1 MEALALLDI
10 DQEDDNLLIASSPE
24 ENESNAEEEPLLIL
38 SVSPPSPSLVSCKK
52 KRLEALGDLQN
63 CRGSEVGDPPGRII
77 ATCKNPDDSR
87 IIAASDSISVLSALD
102 LNAINNANTL
112 VPYDHGRDAIGM
124 SKKAQCAKGLMKEDG
139 TMSAMS
145 SVSKGTCAPTAG
157 SYIHSA
163 RQQRHEISSPEKIE
177 EEPVVLRRNRSRRL
191 MTLRKSLAWDKAF
204 FTDEDKVSS
213 PLAGLQV
220 PTNSTEAHP
229 SSSSRAVE
237 QMQRTSLS
245 AIPRAS
251 PKPLKQAP
259 GIKSNSETVMPKAA
273 TKSQVKEPGV
283 IVTHHQVRSAI
294 MKKATD
300 AAAKMDKKVEEKIGA
315 NGRQNG
321 NQEII
326 MHSMSTPA
334 LSPNGSL
341 LSHKVSSISKKVKDA
356 LGKVIPGQGPI
367 TSAVHSQQHVH
378 TSGKPFAVPKRPRGL
393 PTVPAV
399 KDPIKRVDSS
409 AVFGSDTTIKGV
421 FNVRNLFHAKDT
433 SSATC
438 TASKMQVHSIPRSKS
453 ATPPP
458 GLVKC
463 LPGSIQDAML
473 PPAEAFHTGKPS
485 GLRKPSPKLGF
496 FDSAQALA
504 GPQLLST
511 TCQQL
516 SDARQA
522 FQMRG
527 PANHSSIGMHSRTPS
542 KDTGGSNSHLQ
553 GLFLGK
559 GRSPISYAPHLQS
572 DVASVP
578 ATPRACLT
586 SPATPQGSSSK
597 STRLPMRKGL
607 PGYKNCSG
615 SVYRELMSETLQLNA
630 KRPQSDISDSKTVNM
645 AMQATDCSLKLPN
658 AQFNK
663 LDRPDFESANDILC
677 LPEPHHAQS
686 SALCAECDAKCLQ
699 CRIIPETEGVD
710 CGSVQT
716 IFSLQ
721 LPEGDVTLSGDHGAD
736 SKKEALAACYCV
748 QDSDLETGGDCSS
761 VQTTFSLQ
769 LPEGDITPSGDHGA
783 DSNEE
788 ALAASYCVQDSDHE
802 LKIEGGDCDSV
813 QTIFSLQLPEGDI
826 TPSGDRGADSN
837 KEALASSYCVQDS
850 DHELKIEGG
859 DCDSVQT
866 ILSLQ
871 LPEGDI
877 TASGDRGPD
886 SNKEALASSYCVQ
899 DSDHE
904 LKIEGGDCDSVQT
917 IFSLQL
923 PEGDITASD
932 DRGADS
938 NKEALASSYCVQDSD
953 HELETWGSDCGSLQ
967 TVFNL
972 RLPEGEITQR
982 VVHGAFSNKEIVT
995 VSYCVQDSEHEL
1007 ETDEGDCGSVKMDF
1021 SISLSKRDVSPRGD
1035 YGDDSNEDVLANYF
1049 VQDPNHELEIE
1060 GGDCGN
1066 VKTIFRLS
1074 LSEGDISQ
1082 RGDRGANSNM
1092 DDLAASFCVKDS
1104 DNELETDEGD
1114 CVNVKTGFSLSL
1126 SEKDISGRCDH
1137 GTESKKAALAASY
1150 CVPDLNHEL
1159 ETEGGDGS
1167 NVRTVFP
1174 LTFSE
1179 NDISPRGDYG
1189 TESNKEILTAG
1200 DCVQDSD
1207 CEPSGGQSN
1216 SCGAVLM
1223 LPISLSPGNIASA
1236 QNCGSEQV
1244 ETSGS
1249 SGHALQKQA
1258 LAWMARSDCLQSSE
1272 SIQSV
1277 LLLSPHDNLLEAP
1290 TEPGSASAVEARESS
1305 LLQVSMKTTDLSE
1318 LLEFSAIILCTQI
1331 SGDDKDQTEET
1342 EVTSLPSRM
1351 TPVIASSLE
1360 STPQAGCD
1368 QRQKLD
1374 CQQSCF
1380 AASESI
1386 PTLPAAGTCFNNTRC
1401 LQYEQSNSLS
1411 SKDFVEASPKHCTPP
1426 VTKESFCQ
1434 KFGIKHSWQYNSPTS
1449 KGFSEASAT
1458 PNSLPAPNRYAQNSG
1473 YKKHWHSSLPGT
1485 RIGAGVPPTV
1495 TTLTPVLGRYGS
1507 LLGCNDPA
1515 DATVTSSLIEAN
1527 SGLLLFFEQ
1536 HRDAHTAINATG
1548 SSDSSPKNAERK
1560 TLDSPLSQWSDWPIL
1575 QASIPDDLKQS
1586 DDTTLLKYQALRP
1599 PTEQERGLICDRSPL
1614 ENDSLTRMPAQKAV
1628 PVETDGASNWSPL
1641 AGPNVS
1647 NACSLNIK
1655 EKGSVLS
1662 YARKAVSQL
1671 TSSPMSANAGGQE
1684 SFGTLITC
1692 KSQQSRTPG
1701 KTCLADSKPPSPF
1714 SEERICALEA
1724 AGKES
1729 LQVKSGPVKH
1739 SPPEKI
1745 DPEPNPWSPVRKNGR
1760 QLGPFDCTKLK
1771 YINPGLPI

>member
-10 DQEDDNLLIASSPE
+10 DQEDDNLLIASSLE

-63 CRGSEVGDPPGRII
+63 CR
-77 ATCKNPDDSR
+77 
-87 IIAASDSISVLSALD
+87 
-102 LNAINNANTL
+102 
-112 VPYDHGRDAIGM
+112 
-124 SKKAQCAKGLMKEDG
+124 
-139 TMSAMS
+139 
-145 SVSKGTCAPTAG
+145 AG

-204 FTDEDKVSS
+204 FTDEGEICNYEESNRCGCKN
-213 PLAGLQV
+213 GY
-220 PTNSTEAHP
+220 
-229 SSSSRAVE
+229 
-237 QMQRTSLS
+237 LS
-245 AIPRAS
+245 
-251 PKPLKQAP
+251 
-259 GIKSNSETVMPKAA
+259 
-273 TKSQVKEPGV
+273 
-283 IVTHHQVRSAI
+283 
-294 MKKATD
+294 
-300 AAAKMDKKVEEKIGA
+300 
-315 NGRQNG
+315 
-321 NQEII
+321 
-326 MHSMSTPA
+326 STPEFNFISTFCFLYFVSCCFH
-334 LSPNGSL
+334 LSLGPTASL
-341 LSHKVSSISKKVKDA
+341 PSISKSFAGTSKDNRDCN
-356 LGKVIPGQGPI
+356 LVISSVVHQVHVSSSCDKTLWQSSIDRMDTGNTAGRGPI

-378 TSGKPFAVPKRPRGL
+378 TSGKPFALPKRPRGL

-409 AVFGSDTTIKGV
+409 AAFGSDTTIKGV

-438 TASKMQVHSIPRSKS
+438 TASKMQVPSIPRSKS

-496 FDSAQALA
+496 FDSV
-504 GPQLLST
+504 P
-511 TCQQL
+511 
-516 SDARQA
+516 
-522 FQMRG
+522 
-527 PANHSSIGMHSRTPS
+527 NHSSIGMHSRIPS
-542 KDTGGSNSHLQ
+542 KDTGGSNSRLQ

-597 STRLPMRKGL
+597 STRLPVRKGL

-615 SVYRELMSETLQLNA
+615 SVCRELMSETPQLNG

-645 AMQATDCSLKLPN
+645 AMQATDSSLKLPN

-677 LPEPHHAQS
+677 LPEPHHAQA

-699 CRIIPETEGVD
+699 CRFIPETEGVD

-736 SKKEALAACYCV
+736 SKKKALAARYCV
-748 QDSDLETGGDCSS
+748 QDSDRETEGGDCS
-761 VQTTFSLQ
+761 T
-769 LPEGDITPSGDHGA
+769 
-783 DSNEE
+783 
-788 ALAASYCVQDSDHE
+788 
-802 LKIEGGDCDSV
+802 
-813 QTIFSLQLPEGDI
+813 
-826 TPSGDRGADSN
+826 
-837 KEALASSYCVQDS
+837 
-850 DHELKIEGG
+850 
-859 DCDSVQT
+859 
-866 ILSLQ
+866 
-871 LPEGDI
+871 
-877 TASGDRGPD
+877 
-886 SNKEALASSYCVQ
+886 
-899 DSDHE
+899 
-904 LKIEGGDCDSVQT
+904 
-917 IFSLQL
+917 
-923 PEGDITASD
+923 
-932 DRGADS
+932 
-938 NKEALASSYCVQDSD
+938 
-953 HELETWGSDCGSLQ
+953 
-967 TVFNL
+967 
-972 RLPEGEITQR
+972 
-982 VVHGAFSNKEIVT
+982 
-995 VSYCVQDSEHEL
+995 
-1007 ETDEGDCGSVKMDF
+1007 
-1021 SISLSKRDVSPRGD
+1021 
-1035 YGDDSNEDVLANYF
+1035 
-1049 VQDPNHELEIE
+1049 
-1060 GGDCGN
+1060 
-1066 VKTIFRLS
+1066 
-1074 LSEGDISQ
+1074 
-1082 RGDRGANSNM
+1082 
-1092 DDLAASFCVKDS
+1092 SFCAKDS

-1126 SEKDISGRCDH
+1126 SEEDISGRCDH
-1137 GTESKKAALAASY
+1137 GTDSMKAALAASY

-1179 NDISPRGDYG
+1179 DDISPRGDYG

-1200 DCVQDSD
+1200 DCVKDSD

-1223 LPISLSPGNIASA
+1223 LPISLSSGNIASA

-1249 SGHALQKQA
+1249 SRHALQKQA
-1258 LAWMARSDCLQSSE
+1258 LAWMARSDCLQGSE

-1342 EVTSLPSRM
+1342 EVTSLPSGM
-1351 TPVIASSLE
+1351 TPVIASSLV

-1380 AASESI
+1380 TANAM
-1386 PTLPAAGTCFNNTRC
+1386 
-1401 LQYEQSNSLS
+1401 
-1411 SKDFVEASPKHCTPP
+1411 
-1426 VTKESFCQ
+1426 
-1434 KFGIKHSWQYNSPTS
+1434 
-1449 KGFSEASAT
+1449 
-1458 PNSLPAPNRYAQNSG
+1458 
-1473 YKKHWHSSLPGT
+1473 
-1485 RIGAGVPPTV
+1485 
-1495 TTLTPVLGRYGS
+1495 
-1507 LLGCNDPA
+1507 
-1515 DATVTSSLIEAN
+1515 VTSSPEAN

-1560 TLDSPLSQWSDWPIL
+1560 TLDTPLSQWSDWPIL
-1575 QASIPDDLKQS
+1575 GASIPDDLKQS

-1614 ENDSLTRMPAQKAV
+1614 ENDSLTRTPAQKAV

-1724 AGKES
+1724 EGKES

-1771 YINPGLPI
+1771 YINPGLPT

>member
-63 CRGSEVGDPPGRII
+63 C
-77 ATCKNPDDSR
+77 
-87 IIAASDSISVLSALD
+87 
-102 LNAINNANTL
+102 
-112 VPYDHGRDAIGM
+112 
-124 SKKAQCAKGLMKEDG
+124 
-139 TMSAMS
+139 
-145 SVSKGTCAPTAG
+145 APTAG

-177 EEPVVLRRNRSRRL
+177 EGPVVLRRNRSRRL

-204 FTDEDKVSS
+204 FTDEGEICNYEESNRCGCKN
-213 PLAGLQV
+213 GY
-220 PTNSTEAHP
+220 
-229 SSSSRAVE
+229 
-237 QMQRTSLS
+237 LS
-245 AIPRAS
+245 
-251 PKPLKQAP
+251 
-259 GIKSNSETVMPKAA
+259 
-273 TKSQVKEPGV
+273 
-283 IVTHHQVRSAI
+283 
-294 MKKATD
+294 
-300 AAAKMDKKVEEKIGA
+300 
-315 NGRQNG
+315 
-321 NQEII
+321 
-326 MHSMSTPA
+326 STPEFNFISTFCFLYFVSCCFH
-334 LSPNGSL
+334 LSLGPTASL
-341 LSHKVSSISKKVKDA
+341 PSISKSFAGTSKDNRDCN
-356 LGKVIPGQGPI
+356 LVISSVVHQVHVSSSCDKTLWQSSIDRMDTGNTAGRGPI

-438 TASKMQVHSIPRSKS
+438 TASKMQVPSIPRSKS

-458 GLVKC
+458 ALVKC

-496 FDSAQALA
+496 FDSV
-504 GPQLLST
+504 P
-511 TCQQL
+511 
-516 SDARQA
+516 
-522 FQMRG
+522 
-527 PANHSSIGMHSRTPS
+527 NHSSIGMHSRTPS

-615 SVYRELMSETLQLNA
+615 SVCRELMSETPQLNG

-645 AMQATDCSLKLPN
+645 AMQATDCSLKVPN

-663 LDRPDFESANDILC
+663 LGRPDFESANDILC
-677 LPEPHHAQS
+677 LPQPHHAQA

-699 CRIIPETEGVD
+699 RRFIPETEGVD

-721 LPEGDVTLSGDHGAD
+721 LPEQDVTLSGDHGAD
-736 SKKEALAACYCV
+736 SKKEALAARYCV

-783 DSNEE
+783 DSDEE

-813 QTIFSLQLPEGDI
+813 QTTF
-826 TPSGDRGADSN
+826 
-837 KEALASSYCVQDS
+837 
-850 DHELKIEGG
+850 
-859 DCDSVQT
+859 
-866 ILSLQ
+866 SLQ

-877 TASGDRGPD
+877 TASGDRGAD

-923 PEGDITASD
+923 PEGDITASG

-982 VVHGAFSNKEIVT
+982 VVHGAFSNKEIMT

-1007 ETDEGDCGSVKMDF
+1007 ETDKGDCGSVKMDF
-1021 SISLSKRDVSPRGD
+1021 RISLSKRDVSPRGD

-1049 VQDPNHELEIE
+1049 VQDPNHELETE

-1082 RGDRGANSNM
+1082 RGDHGANSNK

-1126 SEKDISGRCDH
+1126 SEEDISGRRDH

-1150 CVPDLNHEL
+1150 CVPDLNHEP

-1189 TESNKEILTAG
+1189 TESNKEVLTAG

-1223 LPISLSPGNIASA
+1223 LPISLSSGNIASA
-1236 QNCGSEQV
+1236 QN
-1244 ETSGS
+1244 
-1249 SGHALQKQA
+1249 
-1258 LAWMARSDCLQSSE
+1258 W
-1272 SIQSV
+1272 
-1277 LLLSPHDNLLEAP
+1277 
-1290 TEPGSASAVEARESS
+1290 
-1305 LLQVSMKTTDLSE
+1305 
-1318 LLEFSAIILCTQI
+1318 
-1331 SGDDKDQTEET
+1331 
-1342 EVTSLPSRM
+1342 
-1351 TPVIASSLE
+1351 
-1360 STPQAGCD
+1360 
-1368 QRQKLD
+1368 
-1374 CQQSCF
+1374 
-1380 AASESI
+1380 
-1386 PTLPAAGTCFNNTRC
+1386 
-1401 LQYEQSNSLS
+1401 
-1411 SKDFVEASPKHCTPP
+1411 
-1426 VTKESFCQ
+1426 
-1434 KFGIKHSWQYNSPTS
+1434 
-1449 KGFSEASAT
+1449 
-1458 PNSLPAPNRYAQNSG
+1458 
-1473 YKKHWHSSLPGT
+1473 
-1485 RIGAGVPPTV
+1485 
-1495 TTLTPVLGRYGS
+1495 
-1507 LLGCNDPA
+1507 
-1515 DATVTSSLIEAN
+1515 
-1527 SGLLLFFEQ
+1527 
-1536 HRDAHTAINATG
+1536 
-1548 SSDSSPKNAERK
+1548 
-1560 TLDSPLSQWSDWPIL
+1560 
-1575 QASIPDDLKQS
+1575 
-1586 DDTTLLKYQALRP
+1586 
-1599 PTEQERGLICDRSPL
+1599 
-1614 ENDSLTRMPAQKAV
+1614 
-1628 PVETDGASNWSPL
+1628 
-1641 AGPNVS
+1641 PNVS

>member
-10 DQEDDNLLIASSPE
+10 DQEDDNLLIASSLE

-63 CRGSEVGDPPGRII
+63 CR
-77 ATCKNPDDSR
+77 
-87 IIAASDSISVLSALD
+87 
-102 LNAINNANTL
+102 
-112 VPYDHGRDAIGM
+112 
-124 SKKAQCAKGLMKEDG
+124 
-139 TMSAMS
+139 
-145 SVSKGTCAPTAG
+145 AG

-204 FTDEDKVSS
+204 FTDEGEICNYEESNRCGCKN
-213 PLAGLQV
+213 GY
-220 PTNSTEAHP
+220 
-229 SSSSRAVE
+229 
-237 QMQRTSLS
+237 LS
-245 AIPRAS
+245 
-251 PKPLKQAP
+251 
-259 GIKSNSETVMPKAA
+259 
-273 TKSQVKEPGV
+273 
-283 IVTHHQVRSAI
+283 
-294 MKKATD
+294 
-300 AAAKMDKKVEEKIGA
+300 
-315 NGRQNG
+315 
-321 NQEII
+321 
-326 MHSMSTPA
+326 STPEFNFISTFCFLYFVSCCFH
-334 LSPNGSL
+334 LSLGPTASL
-341 LSHKVSSISKKVKDA
+341 PSISKSFAGTSKDNRDCN
-356 LGKVIPGQGPI
+356 LVISSVVHQVHVSSSCDKTLWQSSIDRMDTGNTAGRGPI

-378 TSGKPFAVPKRPRGL
+378 TSGKPFALPKRPRGL

-409 AVFGSDTTIKGV
+409 AAFGSDTTIKGV

-438 TASKMQVHSIPRSKS
+438 TASKMQVPSIPRSKS

-496 FDSAQALA
+496 FDSV
-504 GPQLLST
+504 P
-511 TCQQL
+511 
-516 SDARQA
+516 
-522 FQMRG
+522 
-527 PANHSSIGMHSRTPS
+527 NHSSIGMHSRIPS
-542 KDTGGSNSHLQ
+542 KDTGGSNSRLQ

-597 STRLPMRKGL
+597 STRLPVRKGL

-615 SVYRELMSETLQLNA
+615 SVCRELMSETPQLNG

-645 AMQATDCSLKLPN
+645 AMQATDSSLKLPN

-677 LPEPHHAQS
+677 LPEPHHAQA

-699 CRIIPETEGVD
+699 CRFIPETEGVD

-736 SKKEALAACYCV
+736 SKKKALAARYCV
-748 QDSDLETGGDCSS
+748 QDSDRETEGGDCSS

-826 TPSGDRGADSN
+826 T
-837 KEALASSYCVQDS
+837 
-850 DHELKIEGG
+850 
-859 DCDSVQT
+859 
-866 ILSLQ
+866 
-871 LPEGDI
+871 
-877 TASGDRGPD
+877 ASGD
-886 SNKEALASSYCVQ
+886 C
-899 DSDHE
+899 
-904 LKIEGGDCDSVQT
+904 
-917 IFSLQL
+917 
-923 PEGDITASD
+923 
-932 DRGADS
+932 GADS

-953 HELETWGSDCGSLQ
+953 HELETWGSDCGSVQ
-967 TVFNL
+967 TAFNL

-982 VVHGAFSNKEIVT
+982 VVHGAFSNKEI
-995 VSYCVQDSEHEL
+995 SYCVQDSDHEL

-1035 YGDDSNEDVLANYF
+1035 YGDDPNEDVLANYP
-1049 VQDPNHELEIE
+1049 VQDPNHELETE

-1082 RGDRGANSNM
+1082 RGDHGANSNK
-1092 DDLAASFCVKDS
+1092 DDLAASFCAKDS

-1126 SEKDISGRCDH
+1126 SEEDISGRCDH
-1137 GTESKKAALAASY
+1137 GTDSMKAALAASY

-1179 NDISPRGDYG
+1179 DDISPRGDYG

-1200 DCVQDSD
+1200 DCVKDSD

-1223 LPISLSPGNIASA
+1223 LPISLSSGNIASA

-1249 SGHALQKQA
+1249 SRHALQKQA
-1258 LAWMARSDCLQSSE
+1258 LAWMARSDCLQGSE

-1342 EVTSLPSRM
+1342 EVTSLP
-1351 TPVIASSLE
+1351 
-1360 STPQAGCD
+1360 
-1368 QRQKLD
+1368 
-1374 CQQSCF
+1374 
-1380 AASESI
+1380 
-1386 PTLPAAGTCFNNTRC
+1386 N
-1401 LQYEQSNSLS
+1401 
-1411 SKDFVEASPKHCTPP
+1411 
-1426 VTKESFCQ
+1426 
-1434 KFGIKHSWQYNSPTS
+1434 
-1449 KGFSEASAT
+1449 
-1458 PNSLPAPNRYAQNSG
+1458 
-1473 YKKHWHSSLPGT
+1473 
-1485 RIGAGVPPTV
+1485 
-1495 TTLTPVLGRYGS
+1495 
-1507 LLGCNDPA
+1507 
-1515 DATVTSSLIEAN
+1515 
-1527 SGLLLFFEQ
+1527 
-1536 HRDAHTAINATG
+1536 
-1548 SSDSSPKNAERK
+1548 
-1560 TLDSPLSQWSDWPIL
+1560 
-1575 QASIPDDLKQS
+1575 
-1586 DDTTLLKYQALRP
+1586 
-1599 PTEQERGLICDRSPL
+1599 
-1614 ENDSLTRMPAQKAV
+1614 
-1628 PVETDGASNWSPL
+1628 
-1641 AGPNVS
+1641 
-1647 NACSLNIK
+1647 
-1655 EKGSVLS
+1655 
-1662 YARKAVSQL
+1662 
-1671 TSSPMSANAGGQE
+1671 
-1684 SFGTLITC
+1684 
-1692 KSQQSRTPG
+1692 
-1701 KTCLADSKPPSPF
+1701 SKPPSPF

-1724 AGKES
+1724 EGKES

-1771 YINPGLPI
+1771 YINPGLPT